1 MDRAAD
7 RRRLPR
13 RWTPWALLIPALLL
27 VFGLR
32 VVPILVSIVVGFTDL
47 NLARPQDPAQFVG
60 LDEYA
65 ALLQSSDFQA
75 SVQTT
80 VAIVVPALALE
91 MLIGLGLALWLT
103 RSFRGRGLARA
114 ILLLP
119 YLLTPVV
126 IGNYFRMFYSVEFG
140 ELNYYL
146 QALRMVDAPV
156 AWLTNP
162 DTVRWAIVAME
173 VWHTTPFVALLCLAG
188 LLSLPREPIEAAIVD
203 GASRWQQFRHIIL
216 PLLAP
221 VLVATFA
228 LRAIDILQLFDEVYV
243 MTGGGPGHL
252 SEVFNLYLYKQ
263 GFRTFELGYTSAAA
277 FVLVLMVL
285 ALGFLAY
292 WARGRQASEG
302 ANGP

>member
-1 MDRAAD
+1 
-7 RRRLPR
+7 
-13 RWTPWALLIPALLL
+13 